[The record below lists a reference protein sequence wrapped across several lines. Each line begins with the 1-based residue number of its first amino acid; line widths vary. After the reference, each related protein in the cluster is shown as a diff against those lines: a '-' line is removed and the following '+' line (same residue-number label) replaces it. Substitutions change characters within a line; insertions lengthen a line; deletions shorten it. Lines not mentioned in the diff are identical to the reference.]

1 MTAPL
6 DNGVPSQRGA
16 SRDIA
21 GAAGMWIM
29 AGVAQQEACTT
40 RLAGKE
46 PRFVSGDQRGVL
58 MHRRCVL
65 VSLCPCVL
73 QMDGTDTGFRPKV
86 QCFLALGWRLGLAG
100 YVVECDSMPRK
111 ESREKELGP
120 CGRDDGSL
128 PCGGVQT
135 ISGSVEWLSMRSGR
149 NWTGWRA
156 GVEHPTSQGQG
167 PGVDFRGKGVLIGD
181 RWCAKEGGCRSVG
194 GFSYCTMARSSM
206 AALASPL
213 SQAESMRREWTD

>member
-120 CGRDDGSL
+120 CGRDDGS
-128 PCGGVQT
+128 PVVGFRRSRGRS
-135 ISGSVEWLSMRSGR
+135 SGSACEVGAIGRGGGGQALSIQHR
-149 NWTGWRA
+149 RA
-156 GVEHPTSQGQG
+156 RVQ
-167 PGVDFRGKGVLIGD
+167 
-181 RWCAKEGGCRSVG
+181 
-194 GFSYCTMARSSM
+194 
-206 AALASPL
+206 
-213 SQAESMRREWTD
+213 EWTSEVKGC